1 MGREERSVPP
11 AGARMKIL
19 LQQKAH
25 THIHTKKET
34 THAQPHTA
42 AGERGSDECHSPA
55 GGCSVELST
64 QLAQM
69 WPTKKTDDCWL
80 EDTGIEAAVTSS
92 SLAAAEGTAV
102 FP

>member
-1 MGREERSVPP
+1 
-11 AGARMKIL
+11 MKML

-80 EDTGIEAAVTSS
+80 EDTGMEAAVTSS